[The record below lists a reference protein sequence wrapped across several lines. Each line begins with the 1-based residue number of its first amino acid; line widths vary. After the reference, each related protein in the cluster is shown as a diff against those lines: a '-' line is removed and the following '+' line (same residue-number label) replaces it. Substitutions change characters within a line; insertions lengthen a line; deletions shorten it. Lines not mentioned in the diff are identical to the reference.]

1 MYNHYNTTIQ
11 FMMLFQYLASDE
23 QLFVKIT
30 QHLNKDTEFRARR
43 ALEKE
48 KHSEAE
54 AFNNFISHS
63 QALLQIH
70 AVFDS
75 KKHFSIEDVVVGF
88 IRKLNSWLCAYKRGI
103 LSGSLQGIVVFP
115 ANFGQHATALD
126 SLFYQFENKP
136 MPNIHRMKFMEG
148 IL

>member
-1 MYNHYNTTIQ
+1 
-11 FMMLFQYLASDE
+11 MMLFQYLASDE

-48 KHSEAE
+48 QHSEAE
-54 AFNNFISHS
+54 AFNNFVSHS

-75 KKHFSIEDVVVGF
+75 KKHFSVEDVVIDF
-88 IRKLNSWLCAYKRGI
+88 IKNVNNWLCAYRRGF
-103 LSGSLQGIVVFP
+103 LSGSLQGVVVFP
-115 ANFGQHATALD
+115 ANFGQHAVALD

-136 MPNIHRMKFMEG
+136 NPNIHRMKFIEG